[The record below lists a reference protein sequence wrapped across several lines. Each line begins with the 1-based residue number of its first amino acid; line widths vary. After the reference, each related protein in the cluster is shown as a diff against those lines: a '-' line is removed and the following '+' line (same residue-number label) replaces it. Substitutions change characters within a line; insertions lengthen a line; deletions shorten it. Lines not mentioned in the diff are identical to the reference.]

1 MSRRLQITSG
11 VRAREHAVLTFAAS
25 CVILASCIALMAQL
39 PGIPTRHS
47 SGQGVTP
54 VYEGWY
60 RDSDKLYLSFGYV
73 NLNTKEALSLPVG
86 PNNKVEPGPLDQGQ
100 PTYFLP
106 GRRTGVF
113 AVEVPRSLVEKLQ
126 AGKDTVTWTLTA
138 NAKVSVIPANLG
150 NLYAINALKEPASG
164 NTPPKVAFDPP
175 GPVGTGV
182 HGIRTERT
190 AIVGQPLQL
199 DVYVTDDGVTKPHE
213 TRRPGLVALTWE
225 KLRGEG
231 EVVFAN
237 KNPRADDIA
246 PGVTGHAR
254 TTATFS
260 AAGRYT
266 LWLDA
271 IDQSRRDFQCCW
283 TNAYVD
289 VTVTGAGG
297 QR

>member
-1 MSRRLQITSG
+1 
-11 VRAREHAVLTFAAS
+11 V
-25 CVILASCIALMAQL
+25 
-39 PGIPTRHS
+39 
-47 SGQGVTP
+47 
-54 VYEGWY
+54 
-60 RDSDKLYLSFGYV
+60 
-73 NLNTKEALSLPVG
+73 
-86 PNNKVEPGPLDQGQ
+86 
-100 PTYFLP
+100 
-106 GRRTGVF
+106 
-113 AVEVPRSLVEKLQ
+113 
-126 AGKDTVTWTLTA
+126 
-138 NAKVSVIPANLG
+138 
-150 NLYAINALKEPASG
+150 
-164 NTPPKVAFDPP
+164 
-175 GPVGTGV
+175 
-182 HGIRTERT
+182 
-190 AIVGQPLQL
+190 VGQPLQL

-231 EVVFAN
+231 DVVFAN
-237 KNPRADDIA
+237 RNPRADDIA

-289 VTVTGAGG
+289 VTVTDGGG